1 MKGLFIYQTGS
12 ISEYRNGELGRT
24 KEYLKKIGIETV
36 AYGREY
42 QAPQIVLILDDDDK
56 DAEIARLTA
65 ENAEL
70 RARLDKDG
78 LPVKVGD
85 TIYIEFLDGIK
96 EWQVEKIELR
106 KDEYIVYCG
115 HADTDNY
122 TFVTSKGYEM
132 WWFTDPAKAEARQKE
147 LQGGE

>member
-1 MKGLFIYQTGS
+1 MS
-12 ISEYRNGELGRT
+12 
-24 KEYLKKIGIETV
+24 KIEEFFEKAVAAGIIPQIPMNYDAV
-36 AYGREY
+36 AYKIYTGYLENK
-42 QAPQIVLILDDDDK
+42 VD
-56 DAEIARLTA
+56 ELTA
-65 ENAEL
+65 EIIKL

-115 HADTDNY
+115 RADTDYY
-122 TFVTSKGYEM
+122 TFVTSKGYET

-147 LQGGE
+147 LQGRRSE